1 MDEYCWI
8 TTTLSKN
15 AAIEVMA
22 KQPIGNLYQR
32 ITVSGIAAIVIF
44 TVFVD
49 IKQALLLVASS
60 VLNSFYSAIRLL
72 IINYLIRNTLVL
84 KMHTMRHYW

>member
-15 AAIEVMA
+15 AAIEV
-22 KQPIGNLYQR
+22 IGNSYQR

-49 IKQALLLVASS
+49 IKQALLLVVSS
-60 VLNSFYSAIRLL
+60 VLNSFYTAISISLL
-72 IINYLIRNTLVL
+72 IIKYHSEYFAIKDAHNAPLLVG
-84 KMHTMRHYW
+84 